1 MNRRG
6 FLMAL
11 AGTGA
16 LAAFPLDFPLSQK
29 IVVQGYKPDRW
40 DEAGFT
46 SMEIRVGRYV
56 SERAAEHARRRILQ
70 APMNEFLGEFYPS
83 NPVEQ
88 DLPGELGE
96 VGQVIHYRVV
106 AGAAAAK
113 STMLMGAFRLGPL
126 MWMIDG
132 RNARLDLVTDLAT
145 QIADAI
151 DAEGIDR
158 YRTTAALR
166 RLLPTPEAFP
176 VEVKHADA
184 DDFTFRFGL

>member
-16 LAAFPLDFPLSQK
+16 MAAFPMDFPFSQK
-29 IVVQGYKPDRW
+29 IVAQEYRPDGW
-40 DEAGFT
+40 DDPGFT
-46 SMEIRVGRYV
+46 SMEIRIGRYV
-56 SERAAEHARRRILQ
+56 SERAAEHARRRILE
-70 APMNEFLGEFYPS
+70 APINEFLGEFYPS

-88 DLPGELGE
+88 DLPGVLDG

-106 AGAAAAK
+106 AGVAAVK
-113 STMLMGAFRLGPL
+113 SSMLMGAFRIGPL

-151 DAEGIDR
+151 DAEGTDR

-166 RLLPTPEAFP
+166 LLLPTPETFP
-176 VEVKHADA
+176 VKVKHADP
-184 DDFTFRFGL
+184 DDFMFRFGL